1 MHEVSASD
9 RTEFA
14 RREEARDRHVAE
26 GSLHCTDVVIGLA
39 EEALTAPVAR
49 KEERPGHRR
58 GALRLEHRAQVL
70 ARRLGIANLELNG
83 LPHLGHIADRDR
95 ARVPID
101 PNEVADYEVAA
112 PELGLELGRGL
123 TDMQAASHQEL
134 IALRRRRVEL
144 LDAFE
149 RRLPA
154 ELENDVAL
162 RPRDRERLPD
172 RPATLRDDSGRAVR
186 SFEDR
191 ADRTLGED
199 LVVRDESRAARDDP
213 ARCHAADDG
222 QTGRVLVQMIEK
234 KVRRERVRI
243 RQHDQHATG
252 GTRRYLLEAV
262 ENAVLL
268 FLGVGEREGSDPDS
282 R

>member
-1 MHEVSASD
+1 
-9 RTEFA
+9 
-14 RREEARDRHVAE
+14 
-26 GSLHCTDVVIGLA
+26 
-39 EEALTAPVAR
+39 
-49 KEERPGHRR
+49 
-58 GALRLEHRAQVL
+58 
-70 ARRLGIANLELNG
+70 
-83 LPHLGHIADRDR
+83 
-95 ARVPID
+95 
-101 PNEVADYEVAA
+101 
-112 PELGLELGRGL
+112 
-123 TDMQAASHQEL
+123 AASHQEL

-172 RPATLRDDSGRAVR
+172 RPATLRDDSGRAVG

-282 R
+282 RWRRGPRRNSRLVLDLASAADDPTGCAAEQRSSTEAGRRAFD

>member
-1 MHEVSASD
+1 QGIDPASPSDWWFWALLFRAITVPEEKDRRSEPVHEVSASD

-83 LPHLGHIADRDR
+83 LPHLGHIADRD
-95 ARVPID
+95 
-101 PNEVADYEVAA
+101 
-112 PELGLELGRGL
+112 
-123 TDMQAASHQEL
+123 
-134 IALRRRRVEL
+134 
-144 LDAFE
+144 
-149 RRLPA
+149 
-154 ELENDVAL
+154 
-162 RPRDRERLPD
+162 RLPD

>member
-1 MHEVSASD
+1 
-9 RTEFA
+9 
-14 RREEARDRHVAE
+14 
-26 GSLHCTDVVIGLA
+26 
-39 EEALTAPVAR
+39 
-49 KEERPGHRR
+49 
-58 GALRLEHRAQVL
+58 
-70 ARRLGIANLELNG
+70 
-83 LPHLGHIADRDR
+83 
-95 ARVPID
+95 
-101 PNEVADYEVAA
+101 
-112 PELGLELGRGL
+112 
-123 TDMQAASHQEL
+123 MQAASHQEL

-144 LDAFE
+144 LDALE

-162 RPRDRERLPD
+162 RPRYRERLPD

-199 LVVRDESRAARDDP
+199 LVVRDEARAACDDP
-213 ARCHAADDG
+213 ARRHPAHDR

-234 KVRRERVRI
+234 EVRWERVWI
-243 RQHDQHATG
+243 RQHDQHAVG
-252 GTRRYLLEAV
+252 GPRRYLLEAV